1 LNEHAVCRNNIL
13 AQHHIPNF
21 YIIFVKKKNKKN
33 EQEKIPQIL
42 RKNSESGKIG
52 KQNSQQKLNI
62 QQRMYKR
69 KRQWT
74 ISQKIQK
81 SLSFI
86 SQYSEK
92 VDPQ

>member
-21 YIIFVKKKNKKN
+21 YIIFVKKK

-42 RKNSESGKIG
+42 RKKSESGKIG
-52 KQNSQQKLNI
+52 KQNSQQQLNI

>member
-1 LNEHAVCRNNIL
+1 
-13 AQHHIPNF
+13 
-21 YIIFVKKKNKKN
+21 
-33 EQEKIPQIL
+33 
-42 RKNSESGKIG
+42 
-52 KQNSQQKLNI
+52 
-62 QQRMYKR
+62 MYKR